1 MKVPRNFDFIRGKKM
16 NCDNCWNYKE
26 CKNKNRS
33 DLVLCFKKGYTCR
46 YCKQKECKSYNTN
59 TQCFCTEFIH
69 K

>member
-1 MKVPRNFDFIRGKKM
+1 M

-46 YCKQKECKSYNTN
+46 YCEQKECKSYNTD
-59 TQCFCTEFIH
+59 TRCFCTEFIN
-69 K
+69 KNK